1 MAMEYEGL
9 QQLADWEGL
18 PLDSVLKDFKDAGVT
33 SLIVFDTTL
42 QKLDNKGLVYAV
54 PGREA
59 FARRNC
65 RNTVCGFVGSR
76 I

>member
-42 QKLDNKGLVYAV
+42 QNSTTKGLFMPLRGVSFCTAEL
-54 PGREA
+54 PERSL
-59 FARRNC
+59 RLC
-65 RNTVCGFVGSR
+65 SSR

>member
-33 SLIVFDTTL
+33 SLIVFDSTL

-54 PGREA
+54 PGR
-59 FARRNC
+59 
-65 RNTVCGFVGSR
+65 
-76 I
+76 